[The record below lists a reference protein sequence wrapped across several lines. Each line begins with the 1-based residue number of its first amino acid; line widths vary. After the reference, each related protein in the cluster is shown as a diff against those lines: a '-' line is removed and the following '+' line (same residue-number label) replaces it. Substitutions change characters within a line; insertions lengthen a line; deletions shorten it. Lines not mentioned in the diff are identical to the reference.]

1 MSKKRTKYTSVF
13 KTKLVLEVLQINQS
27 KNTKNTVISYEDLI
41 SVILIMYGVLTL
53 PISRLQVVWFIWLPL
68 LIGTVK
74 LCYRTKYLTQ
84 WIHS

>member
-53 PISRLQVVWFIWLPL
+53 PISRLQVVWFI
-68 LIGTVK
+68 
-74 LCYRTKYLTQ
+74 
-84 WIHS
+84 